1 MENAAQRVLQGDVL
15 HHAWASISAQ
25 SPARLLHTLPVW
37 VYVACVVIFGGW
49 MTSRVNAA
57 KAMKN
62 WRFDCAEVPRDG
74 PNLGTTLRKGLV
86 QYPDEP
92 FKVVTADGFIVFLPA
107 RHIQELCMH
116 PRTEVSFGHMVL
128 QYFSSWATGF
138 GVNNDTFLKGTKL
151 GLLSNGARFIE
162 PMIDETTAA
171 CSRLFGC
178 SGDGDTDENGWTSVN
193 VTYAAGQLTA
203 QVMARAFVGK
213 SLSRDQSWVDGQVSY
228 LAYVWAA
235 ARGIQNWPLWIQPVV
250 YRFVKGYKNLRQEE
264 RRLAEMLRPDF
275 DTTRLGTYGSEVKTK
290 REQTMI
296 DHFLTVTE
304 AGKKEDI
311 MFHMTLQYQ
320 LIFTAIHPTSE
331 TLWQVLYDI
340 ALYPE
345 CQEIL
350 RQELAGVDRTHHK
363 SWLSQV
369 PKMDSFIKESQ
380 RLHAASLVT
389 LTRKVLKPITTS
401 TGLHFQAG
409 TQISYMTDAVN
420 LDPNRWSDPEEF
432 DCLRFYKLK
441 QEVKT
446 DSQQVTLNYSYSGSP
461 GQLNFGYGV
470 QACCGRHYA
479 GWFIKMV
486 LAELVTMYDLKLKDG
501 PGVGDGAR
509 FFTIRSQRIGNPK
522 AEILARRRER

>member
-1 MENAAQRVLQGDVL
+1 MENAAQLVFQGDAL

-25 SPARLLHTLPVW
+25 SPARLLHVLPAW
-37 VYVACVVIFGGW
+37 VYVACIAIFGW
-49 MTSRVNAA
+49 WTMRRINAA
-57 KAMKN
+57 KALKN
-62 WRFDCAEVPRDG
+62 WKFDCPEVPRDG
-74 PNLGTTLRKGLV
+74 PNLGSTLRKGLV

-92 FKVVTADGFIVFLPA
+92 FKVSTADGFIVFLPS

-116 PRTEVSFGHMVL
+116 PRTVVSFGHMVL

-151 GLLSNGARFIE
+151 GLLSNGARFIG
-162 PMIDETTAA
+162 PMIDETTASCA
-171 CSRLFGC
+171 RLFGC
-178 SGDGDTDENGWTSVN
+178 GGDNNTDEKGWTSVN
-193 VTYAAGQLTA
+193 VSYAAGQLTA
-203 QVMARAFVGK
+203 QIMGRAFVGK
-213 SLSRDQSWVDGQVSY
+213 SLSRNQSWVDGQVSY

-235 ARGIQNWPLWIQPVV
+235 ARGIQNWPLWIQPLV
-250 YRFVKGYKNLRQEE
+250 YRFVKGYKDLRQEE
-264 RRLAEMLRPDF
+264 RRLAEMLRPEF
-275 DTTRLGTYGSEVKTK
+275 DAVRLGTYGSEAKTK

-304 AGKKEDI
+304 AGKREDI

-345 CQEIL
+345 CQAIL
-350 RQELAGVDRTHHK
+350 RQELAGVDRTDHK

-369 PKMDSFIKESQ
+369 PKMDSFMKESQ

-401 TGLHFQAG
+401 TGLHFPAG

-420 LDPNRWSDPEEF
+420 LDPNRWTDPEEF

-441 QEVKT
+441 QDVKT
-446 DSQQVTLNYSYSGSP
+446 DSQQVTLNYSYSGRP
-461 GQLNFGYGV
+461 DQLNFGYGV

-486 LAELVTMYDLKLKDG
+486 LAELVTKYDLKLKDG
-501 PGVGDGAR
+501 PGVGDGMR

-522 AEILARRRER
+522 AEILARRREM